1 MSGQILDQW
10 LTAKK
15 ADVGRHA
22 LSVMAEAN
30 GARVKI
36 LDDLR
41 LMVQDH
47 YVAPDV
53 TAKRIAELGAPQ
65 TAELLREHL
74 PKSKK
79 IRSGDLGEILATEIA
94 ERHLGCIVPIR
105 RLRWKDG
112 RDMALRGD
120 DLVGL
125 RQGRKR
131 KIQFL
136 KGESKSRAQLAQDV
150 IDEAANALDRDIG
163 RPTRHSVLFI
173 AERLREQGE
182 DDLARELEQAVLQS
196 FQGYTVEHLLFALS
210 GNNPESLLS
219 QHLKECEKKKRRRHA
234 VGVHISDHAA
244 FIAEVFEA
252 S

>member
-10 LTAKK
+10 LTKK
-15 ADVGRHA
+15 ISDVGRHA
-22 LSVMAEAN
+22 LTVMAEAD

-36 LDDLR
+36 LYDLR
-41 LMVQDH
+41 LMVRGH
-47 YVAPDV
+47 YIAPDV
-53 TAKRIAELGAPQ
+53 TAKRITELGAPQ

-120 DLVGL
+120 DIVGL
-125 RQGRKR
+125 TRGIK
-131 KIQFL
+131 KKLQFL
-136 KGESKSRAQLAQDV
+136 KGESKSRAQLAQGV
-150 IDEAANALDRDIG
+150 IDDATSALDRNMG
-163 RPTRHSVLFI
+163 RPTRHSVLFV

-182 DDLARELEQAVLQS
+182 DDLARDLEQAVLQS
-196 FQGYTVEHLLFALS
+196 FQGYTVEHFLFALS

-219 QHLKECEKKKRRRHA
+219 EHLKECEKKKRRRHV
-234 VGVHISDHAA
+234 VGVHISDHAT
-244 FIAEVFEA
+244 FVAEVFEA
-252 S
+252 P